1 MPFEDMERGIAG
13 VARRITLTAHE
24 QTDWWIKTHTVGN
37 LTLHIGQ
44 DGGPNFYEGECASEC
59 LFAIMALAT
68 PGIVRLNG
76 RQLGAGT
83 FATLPSG
90 SAVTA
95 ATESANRYVIVRIP
109 TDTLMGRPD
118 CDERTLHT
126 LTTSMVVWR
135 PAAAALSRLE
145 AAVASGCSEE
155 GGRREARAEGELLAA
170 ILGACTTI
178 PQPSR
183 VRPGRPA
190 ISRERILAQALKMMA
205 EREHDVVYVDDLC
218 QAAGVCERTLRSV
231 FHDYFGV
238 GPIRYRHLRQFH
250 KIRAALRVADRTRD
264 TVTAVS
270 SNFGIW
276 DFGRFA
282 AEYRTLFGERPS
294 QSLGAA
300 RGSDIGGVLNAPGG
314 RAVAR

>member
-1 MPFEDMERGIAG
+1 MSFEDMERGIEG
-13 VARRITLTAHE
+13 VVRRITLTAHE
-24 QTDWWIKTHTVGN
+24 QADWWIRTHAVGN
-37 LTLHIGQ
+37 LTLHVGQ
-44 DGGPNFYEGECASEC
+44 DGGPNFYEGQCARDC
-59 LFAIMALAT
+59 IFGVMALAGR
-68 PGIVRLNG
+68 GIVRLNG
-76 RQLGAGT
+76 RELGPGT

-95 ATESANRYVIVRIP
+95 AAETANRYVIVRIP
-109 TDTLMGRPD
+109 TDILTARPD
-118 CDERTLHT
+118 CDAPTLRA
-126 LTTSMVVWR
+126 LTASMMVWR
-135 PAAAALSRLE
+135 PVAAALARLE
-145 AAVASGCSEE
+145 AAMAFGCSPDWAV
-155 GGRREARAEGELLAA
+155 RTKYAEDELLTA
-170 ILGACTTI
+170 ILGACTAA
-178 PQPSR
+178 PELPR

-190 ISRERILAQALKMMA
+190 ISRERILSRALEVMA

-238 GPIRYRHLRQFH
+238 GPIRYLHLRQFH
-250 KIRAALRVADRTRD
+250 KIRAALRAADRSRD
-264 TVTAVS
+264 TVTGVS

-300 RGSDIGGVLNAPGG
+300 RGSDASGLDSPGG
-314 RAVAR
+314 RAAVG